1 MSWPSMINELSKRDW
16 HFHYEVWV
24 NIWSRLRENNNKI
37 YRNMELAIQ
46 VNNRI
51 IRIRSKVSL
60 KSMTFILVSL
70 LWSSHFL
77 AVILFFFWF
86 EHFNACWVAEC
97 RLYERLTT
105 FSFQLIHAKSRMQLT
120 MWAAIWDVVAVVY
133 VNLSQ
138 KAATV
143 NQDTLLMG
151 MMNVSESQNANVN
164 LVPKFTRYGNI
175 LLRYC

>member
-1 MSWPSMINELSKRDW
+1 
-16 HFHYEVWV
+16 
-24 NIWSRLRENNNKI
+24 
-37 YRNMELAIQ
+37 
-46 VNNRI
+46 
-51 IRIRSKVSL
+51 
-60 KSMTFILVSL
+60 
-70 LWSSHFL
+70 
-77 AVILFFFWF
+77 
-86 EHFNACWVAEC
+86 
-97 RLYERLTT
+97 
-105 FSFQLIHAKSRMQLT
+105 MQLT